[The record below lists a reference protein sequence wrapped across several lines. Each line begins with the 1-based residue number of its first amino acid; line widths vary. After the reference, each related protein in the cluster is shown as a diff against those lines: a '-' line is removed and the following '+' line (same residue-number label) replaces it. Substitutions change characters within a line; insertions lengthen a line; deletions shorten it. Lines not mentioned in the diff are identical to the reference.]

1 MAPKFE
7 KSLKN
12 EERKSKENRNNISNN
27 NNSDEFNSSLEALQ
41 KEFQNAF
48 NLSHL
53 MNDLATMK
61 SNEYDN
67 LLVKSKNNTEIEIIQ
82 GEILK
87 QEAKKGE
94 LKEVMKKTK
103 VEHVGKKIDLEL
115 RLSPPKVIITKG
127 ESSSNGSKSP
137 SESNESSDSDGGSN
151 VNGKRLPSL
160 ILMGCTYCYLYV
172 MVSEDDPECPKCKR
186 FSNLLDIFRGN
197 PSKKA
202 RKN

>member
-1 MAPKFE
+1 MVIHLNFCTYLNGLDCVRGMQFA
-7 KSLKN
+7 
-12 EERKSKENRNNISNN
+12 
-27 NNSDEFNSSLEALQ
+27 
-41 KEFQNAF
+41 AF
-48 NLSHL
+48 NRGPAHCHVSMYGYYLT
-53 MNDLATMK
+53 NCNAPC
-61 SNEYDN
+61 
-67 LLVKSKNNTEIEIIQ
+67 VVIP
-82 GEILK
+82 GVILK

-103 VEHVGKKIDLEL
+103 VEDVGKKIDLEL

-127 ESSSNGSKSP
+127 ETSSNGSKSP